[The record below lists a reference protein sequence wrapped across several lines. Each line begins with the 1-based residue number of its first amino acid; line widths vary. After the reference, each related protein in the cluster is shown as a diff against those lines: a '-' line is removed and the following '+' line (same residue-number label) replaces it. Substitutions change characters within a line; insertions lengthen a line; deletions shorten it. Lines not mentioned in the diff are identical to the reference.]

1 MVYKESEKR
10 RIDGK
15 TYVPAYSTHSK
26 EQANKNAK
34 DMRKD
39 GWAIRIRATHPKVNG
54 KKEAFYTLYTLATKN
69 YHFRKD

>member
-26 EQANKNAK
+26 EQAKKTAK
-34 DMRKD
+34 SMRKD
-39 GWAIRIRATHPKVNG
+39 GWAIRIKTTHPKIDG
-54 KKEAFYTLYTLATKN
+54 KKSAFYTLYTLVSGS
-69 YHFRKD
+69 YHFKKE